1 MKNFWSYDEET
12 VLTKLKTSKDGLTMK
27 EARKRIN
34 EYGHNVF
41 EEKKKVSNFVIFL
54 NQFKNPI
61 TLILIFAAI
70 LSIILKSYSDGIII
84 LVIIFI
90 SSLLSYRHES
100 KARSAVD
107 KLLTKVSV
115 TSCVLRNG
123 KFAERE
129 NSSLT
134 KGDIISVN
142 TGDMIPADCLLLES
156 NSLMVD
162 ESSLTGEIFPVEKT
176 PGKLPAKTSLSKR
189 NNALWMGTYI
199 LSGSGKAVIV
209 NLAKE
214 SEFGKIND
222 SLDDVDTETD
232 FEKGI
237 KEFGNLI
244 MKVTVI
250 LIAFIFILNVA
261 LQKSVLESFMFALVL
276 SVGLT
281 PQMLPAIISV
291 NLSQGAKRMSEEGVI
306 VKKLNSIENFGAVT
320 VMCSDKTGTITK
332 GKLKLEA
339 ALDEAGRESESL
351 RLMAAINA
359 HFQEGYVNPI
369 DKSILES
376 KKYDFSSYDKV
387 LEIPYTFDNKILSI
401 IVKDKKHNNIMI
413 TKGALS
419 SVIDTV
425 TKYEDNKEIKDI
437 KEVKKQIM
445 TLFDKY
451 SSEGYRVLGLAYKV
465 LDQKESY
472 EGEIAEDMIFKG
484 FLLFKDPLKD
494 DVKDVI
500 KKMKDLGVSLKMI
513 TGDNELIARN
523 VGTQIGLDPNKV
535 LTGDKL
541 NYYSL
546 SQLNKKIKDIDIF
559 AEISP
564 NQKEK
569 IILAYKQ
576 AGEVVGY
583 MGDGINDAPA
593 IKQADVGISVNDA
606 ADTAK
611 DAASIVLLQNSL
623 KVLESG
629 IEEGRRTFINTLKYI
644 FVATSAN
651 FGNMFSMAGASIFLK
666 FLPLLPKQ
674 VLLTN
679 LFTDFP
685 SLQIAS
691 DSVDEKWQ
699 EKPVKWD
706 MKFIKKFMIIFG
718 VTSSVFDFLTFF
730 VLLKIFKAGESL
742 FQTGWMLESVI
753 SAMLVM
759 LIVRTARPLLKSKPS
774 PKLVGAIIGVAAMLL
789 LIIYSPLNSYLG
801 LTILPL
807 KLVLTLLG
815 ISVIYAI
822 TTELLKKY
830 FYKYNS
836 FSRKD

>member
-1 MKNFWSYDEET
+1 MRNFWSYDEDV
-12 VLTKLKTSKDGLTMK
+12 VLKKLNATKDGLTSK
-27 EARKRIN
+27 EASKRIE

-41 EEKKKVSNFVIFL
+41 DEKKKISNFVIFL

-61 TLILIFAAI
+61 ILILIFAAI
-70 LSIILKSYSDGIII
+70 LSILLKSYSDGIII

-90 SSLLSYRHES
+90 SSLLSYKHES

-115 TSCVLRNG
+115 TSSVLRNG
-123 KFAERE
+123 KFSEKE
-129 NSSLT
+129 NANLT

-162 ESSLTGEIFPVEKT
+162 ESTLTGEIFPVEKM
-176 PGKLPAKTSLSKR
+176 PGKLPPKTSLSKR
-189 NNALWMGTYI
+189 NNSLWMGTYI

-222 SLDDVDTETD
+222 SLDDLDTETD

-244 MKVTVI
+244 MKVTVL
-250 LIAFIFILNVA
+250 LIAFIFVLNVA
-261 LQKSVLESFMFALVL
+261 LDKPILESFMFALVL

-306 VKKLNSIENFGAVT
+306 VKKLNAIENFGAVT

-339 ALDEAGRESESL
+339 ALDEGGRDSESL
-351 RLMAAINA
+351 RLLAAINA
-359 HFQEGYVNPI
+359 YFQEGYVNPI

-376 KKYDFSSYDKV
+376 KKYDFRAYKK
-387 LEIPYTFDNKILSI
+387 LHEIPYTFDNKILSI
-401 IVKDKKHNNIMI
+401 IVKDKSHHNIML
-413 TKGALS
+413 TKGALT
-419 SVIDTV
+419 SVIEAS
-425 TKYEDNKEIKDI
+425 TKYEDNNEVKDI
-437 KEVKKQIM
+437 KMVRKQINS
-445 TLFDKY
+445 LFDQY
-451 SSEGYRVLGLAYKV
+451 SSEGYRVLGLAYKIV
-465 LDQKESY
+465 DEENILEEK
-472 EGEIAEDMIFKG
+472 AEDMIFKG
-484 FLLFKDPLKD
+484 FLLFKDPLKS
-494 DVKDVI
+494 DVKEVI
-500 KKMKDLGVSLKMI
+500 KKMQDLGVSLKMI

-523 VGTQIGLDPNKV
+523 VGAQIGLDPTKV

-541 NYYSL
+541 NTYSL

-611 DAASIVLLQNSL
+611 DAASIVLMQNSL
-623 KVLESG
+623 TVLESG

-691 DSVDEKWQ
+691 DSVDQKWQ

-718 VTSSVFDFLTFF
+718 ITSSIFDFLTFF
-730 VLLKIFKAGESL
+730 VLLKVFNAGESL

-774 PKLVGAIIGVAAMLL
+774 PKLVGAILGVAVMLL
-789 LIIYSPLNSYLG
+789 IIIYSPLNTYLG
-801 LTILPL
+801 LTSLPL
-807 KLVLTLLG
+807 KIVLTLVG
-815 ISVIYAI
+815 ISVVYAI
-822 TTELLKKY
+822 VAELIKKT

-836 FSRKD
+836 FSRK

>member
-1 MKNFWSYDEET
+1 MRNFWSYDEDV
-12 VLTKLKTSKDGLTMK
+12 VLKKLNATKYGLTSK
-27 EARKRIN
+27 EASKRIE

-41 EEKKKVSNFVIFL
+41 DEKKKISNFVIFL

-61 TLILIFAAI
+61 ILILIFAAI
-70 LSIILKSYSDGIII
+70 LSILLKSYSDGIII

-90 SSLLSYRHES
+90 SSLLSYKHES

-115 TSCVLRNG
+115 TSSVLRNG
-123 KFAERE
+123 KFSEKE
-129 NSSLT
+129 NANLT

-162 ESSLTGEIFPVEKT
+162 ESTLTGEIFPVEKM
-176 PGKLPAKTSLSKR
+176 PGKLPSKTSLSKR
-189 NNALWMGTYI
+189 NNSLWMGTYI

-222 SLDDVDTETD
+222 SLDDLDTETD

-244 MKVTVI
+244 MKVTVF
-250 LIAFIFILNVA
+250 LIAFIFALNVA
-261 LQKSVLESFMFALVL
+261 LDKPILESFMFALVL

-306 VKKLNSIENFGAVT
+306 VKKLNAIENFGAVT

-339 ALDEAGRESESL
+339 ALDEGGRDSESL
-351 RLMAAINA
+351 RLLAAINA
-359 HFQEGYVNPI
+359 YFQEGYVNPI

-376 KKYDFSSYDKV
+376 KKYDFSAYKK
-387 LEIPYTFDNKILSI
+387 LHEIPYTFDNKILSI
-401 IVKDKKHNNIMI
+401 IVKDKSHHNIMI
-413 TKGALS
+413 TKGALT
-419 SVIDTV
+419 SVIEAS
-425 TKYEDNKEIKDI
+425 TKYEDNNEVKDI
-437 KEVKKQIM
+437 KMVRKQINS
-445 TLFDKY
+445 LFDQY
-451 SSEGYRVLGLAYKV
+451 SSEGYRVLGLAYKIV
-465 LDQKESY
+465 DEENILEEK
-472 EGEIAEDMIFKG
+472 AEDMIFKG
-484 FLLFKDPLKD
+484 FLLFKDPLKS
-494 DVKDVI
+494 DVKEVI
-500 KKMKDLGVSLKMI
+500 KKMQDLGVSLKMI

-523 VGTQIGLDPNKV
+523 VGAQIGLDPTKV

-541 NYYSL
+541 NTYSL

-611 DAASIVLLQNSL
+611 DAASIVLMQNSL
-623 KVLESG
+623 TVLESG

-691 DSVDEKWQ
+691 DSVDQKWQ

-718 VTSSVFDFLTFF
+718 ITSSIFDFLTFF
-730 VLLKIFKAGESL
+730 VLLKFFNAGESL

-774 PKLVGAIIGVAAMLL
+774 PKLVGAILGVAVMLL
-789 LIIYSPLNSYLG
+789 IIIYSPLNTYLG
-801 LTILPL
+801 LTSLPL
-807 KLVLTLLG
+807 KIVLTLVG

-822 TTELLKKY
+822 VAELIKKS

-836 FSRKD
+836 FSRK